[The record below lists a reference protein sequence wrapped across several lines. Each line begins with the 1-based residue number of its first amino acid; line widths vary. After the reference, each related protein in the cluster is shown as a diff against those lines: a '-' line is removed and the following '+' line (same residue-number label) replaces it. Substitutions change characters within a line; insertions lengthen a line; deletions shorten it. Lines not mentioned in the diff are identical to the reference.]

1 MEIEPF
7 LVTEAVSL
15 VGAQRLVRSNCATCR
30 VPYEPDPVLLR
41 RFSIDATG
49 ASFRK
54 GAGCGE
60 CRGIGYRGRIAIL
73 ELAEMTAELSDE
85 ILAGRHAQ
93 ALRDAAVERGMT
105 TLLMDGIAKARAGLT
120 TIDEV
125 LRVCAE
131 S

>member
-1 MEIEPF
+1 
-7 LVTEAVSL
+7 
-15 VGAQRLVRSNCATCR
+15 
-30 VPYEPDPVLLR
+30 
-41 RFSIDATG
+41 
-49 ASFRK
+49 
-54 GAGCGE
+54 
-60 CRGIGYRGRIAIL
+60 
-73 ELAEMTAELSDE
+73 MTAELSDE